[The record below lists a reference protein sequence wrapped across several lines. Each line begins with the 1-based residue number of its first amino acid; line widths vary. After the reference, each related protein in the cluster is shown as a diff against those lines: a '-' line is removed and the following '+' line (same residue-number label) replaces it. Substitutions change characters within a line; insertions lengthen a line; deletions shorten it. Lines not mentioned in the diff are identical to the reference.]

1 MREGLKDLQSSANE
15 CLRTQPH
22 QQDSRAGKPRW
33 HQALFGETN
42 TGNMPCSGAQSIT
55 DIVGHCPETG
65 MTKPHSFG
73 IFIILLP
80 MFLKA
85 LTRPSQQQG
94 RSSRVLT
101 RGQFISPTSVMQVA
115 PGQLM
120 PQGTW
125 TFCSPWGE
133 TDTPCVSFPSPSKWT
148 SKVRR
153 DVSLRLRS
161 VGMASLSPS
170 GKTGVSILSH
180 RFQAWPQPTCTEHSY
195 RLNQCDHLICCLL
208 SSFPRSYDLLPA
220 YPSSRWWCPSVVVW
234 AASCHWG
241 GETGPVCFSEASPT
255 LQTGKCDAQLAD
267 ACSASWCALPCC
279 TAQSPAESTSL

>member
-22 QQDSRAGKPRW
+22 QQDSRAGKPGW
-33 HQALFGETN
+33 HQALICETN
-42 TGNMPCSGAQSIT
+42 TGNMSCSGAQSIT
-55 DIVGHCPETG
+55 DIVRHCPETG

-85 LTRPSQQQG
+85 LTWPSQQQV

-101 RGQFISPTSVMQVA
+101 RGQFISPASVMQVA

-133 TDTPCVSFPSPSKWT
+133 TLLVCHSPHRQSGHLKLGEMCPWGWGQWDGIAFSLGKNRGVHSQPSLSSLT
-148 SKVRR
+148 STHLHRALLQTKPMRSSHLLPV
-153 DVSLRLRS
+153 VLLSEELRFA
-161 VGMASLSPS
+161 ASL
-170 GKTGVSILSH
+170 
-180 RFQAWPQPTCTEHSY
+180 PQQQMMMP
-195 RLNQCDHLICCLL
+195 
-208 SSFPRSYDLLPA
+208 
-220 YPSSRWWCPSVVVW
+220 
-234 AASCHWG
+234 
-241 GETGPVCFSEASPT
+241 
-255 LQTGKCDAQLAD
+255 
-267 ACSASWCALPCC
+267 
-279 TAQSPAESTSL
+279 